1 MFGNSELKETK
12 LKLDIAINVA
22 SKVLTG
28 IDPLMRPIFLKEYK
42 TMIEDYDRI
51 RDRYTFTS
59 DIPYEHERKYVEEN
73 KEVISVLRKI
83 VKKVENDIATEEF
96 EGSTYAYASGLGV
109 PHGTFDNKN
118 SLFNR
123 LLKLLNEEFP
133 GIYRIDED
141 DKKDLVTNKEDNLL
155 SNISDEKS
163 LELKASQIISE
174 LTTEDD
180 ETYEGEFCENE
191 EEELEEEII
200 KGEFGTPK
208 YPTDIKAFYKSIFFH
223 LMSRQVA
230 LNQQGT
236 QMTDATRLSIQLI
249 CDYVTPDEND
259 DELVE
264 KFSPELLLSFKRRI
278 AYINGLIEWMD
289 SKMPLNLD
297 RLKIGKTEND
307 CYRTQQEFID
317 DIDPNE
323 IVDIVRHAWI
333 DSKDEEMM
341 KKIRPF
347 EKQVKEN
354 WIDE

>member
-12 LKLDIAINVA
+12 QKLNIAINIA
-22 SKVLTG
+22 TEIFTG
-28 IDPLMRPIFLKEYK
+28 MDPVMRPLYLKKYK
-42 TMIEDYDRI
+42 SMIDYYDRI
-51 RDRYTFTS
+51 RGSYTFTS
-59 DIPYEHERKYVEEN
+59 DISDERDRKHVEDN
-73 KEVISVLRKI
+73 KEVISVLREV
-83 VKKVENDIATEEF
+83 VKKVEIEIAEEEYEGQRYGLDIGIPSHIF
-96 EGSTYAYASGLGV
+96 E
-109 PHGTFDNKN
+109 DKN

-123 LLKLLNEEFP
+123 LRKLFSEDFPEIYQIEE
-133 GIYRIDED
+133 
-141 DKKDLVTNKEDNLL
+141 KDKEDSFTRDDELL

-174 LTTEDD
+174 LTNEDD
-180 ETYEGEFCENE
+180 DSYEGEFSDD
-191 EEELEEEII
+191 ELDEEII

-230 LNQQGT
+230 LNQKGT
-236 QMTDATRLSIQLI
+236 PMSDATRLSIQLI
-249 CDYVTPDEND
+249 SDYVTPDDND

-278 AYINGLIEWMD
+278 AYIHGLIEWLD
-289 SKMPLNLD
+289 SKIPLNLD
-297 RLKIGKTEND
+297 RLKIGNAEND
-307 CYRTQQEFID
+307 CYGTKQEFID

-323 IVDIVRHAWI
+323 IIDIVRHAWI

-347 EKQVKEN
+347 EKQVKES